1 MAESDGQIDYDYTEM
16 NMCFN
21 EKHTTAFAGGKNMD
35 EMKAMVQHARPD
47 LVSGVAEGWRGLSTQ
62 LTSIQTEF
70 EKEVARIQEHW
81 KGAAADR
88 FAAKAKQVSKSIGDT
103 AKYASHTSTA
113 MANAGAML
121 SRIKP
126 EVMAMEKPGKLS
138 SAMNSLGDGFTRSD
152 DGLNKDLAAGK
163 GAQDALDANHDDLSA
178 GREAQLKMAAKMEML
193 GASYNSQAKAMG
205 SWNKLPRRDDEQDY
219 PGDPGGI
226 APTPVVMP
234 TARSP
239 RSPQSVSAGSA
250 RTAQTSGIS
259 SSKAV
264 TPPSGITG
272 GAHKPTVPTGNV
284 GTGNIGTA
292 IDGIAGGRTGGTTG
306 GGPGVVGGGTAGSGG
321 VGGGAGFVGGA
332 VGGAAGAGAARAGI
346 VGRAGAGAA
355 SMAGRSGAGGVGG
368 VGAGGAGA
376 ARGAAGRVGGT
387 ARGGVVGG
395 TPKSGAGAGRGTAG
409 GTGLHSSRGAAG
421 KGASAVRK
429 GGIAGA
435 PGMRSGRRKEDEQRE
450 GERPDYL
457 VEDEETW
464 TPQRDVAPRV
474 IEE

>member
-1 MAESDGQIDYDYTEM
+1 MADSDGQIDYDYTEM

-21 EKHTTAFAGGKNMD
+21 EKHTTAFASGKDMD
-35 EMKAMVQHARPD
+35 EMKAMVQHAKPQ
-47 LVSGVAEGWRGLSTQ
+47 LVSAVAEGWRGLSAQ
-62 LTSIQTEF
+62 LTSIQSEF

-81 KGAAADR
+81 KGAAAER

-113 MANAGAML
+113 MANAGSTL
-121 SRIKP
+121 SHIQP
-126 EVMAMEKPGKLS
+126 EVMAMKKPGKIS
-138 SAMNSLGDGFTRSD
+138 SALNSLGDGFTRSD
-152 DGLNKDLAAGK
+152 AGLNKDLAAGK
-163 GAQDALDANHDDLSA
+163 GAQDALDANDDDLSA
-178 GREAQLKMAAKMEML
+178 GREAQLKMAAKMETL

-205 SWNKLPRRDDEQDY
+205 SWQKKPYRETETDY
-219 PGDPGGI
+219 PGDPGGMT
-226 APTPVVMP
+226 PTPVVMP

-239 RSPQSVSAGSA
+239 RSPQSVSSGTA

-259 SSKAV
+259 SSKSVA
-264 TPPSGITG
+264 PPSGVTG
-272 GAHKPTVPTGNV
+272 GAHKPTTPTGN
-284 GTGNIGTA
+284 TGVGTA
-292 IDGIAGGRTGGTTG
+292 IDGISGGRTGATTV
-306 GGPGVVGGGTAGSGG
+306 GGPGMAGGGTAG
-321 VGGGAGFVGGA
+321 GGGISSGTGFIGGAVGGA
-332 VGGAAGAGAARAGI
+332 VGGGVARGGM
-346 VGRAGAGAA
+346 VGRAGAGTAG
-355 SMAGRSGAGGVGG
+355 MAGRAGAGGVGG

-376 ARGAAGRVGGT
+376 AKGAAGRVGGT

-409 GTGLHSSRGAAG
+409 GSGLHSSRGATG

-435 PGMRSGRRKEDEQRE
+435 PGSRSGRRKEDEQRE

>member
-21 EKHTTAFAGGKNMD
+21 EKHTTPFAGGKDMD
-35 EMKAMVQHARPD
+35 EMKAMVQHAKPE
-47 LVSGVAEGWRGLSTQ
+47 LVAGVAKGWMGLSTQ

-88 FAAKAKQVSKSIGDT
+88 FAAKAKQVSKSISDT

-113 MANAGAML
+113 MANAGHTL
-121 SRIKP
+121 GLIKP
-126 EVMAMEKPGKLS
+126 EVMAMEKPSKLS

-152 DGLNKDLAAGK
+152 DGLKKDLAAGK
-163 GAQDALDANHDDLSA
+163 GAQDALNANEDDLSA
-178 GREAQLKMAAKMEML
+178 GREAQLKMAAKMETL

-205 SWNKLPRRDDEQDY
+205 SWNRLPRREEDHDY

-226 APTPVVMP
+226 APTPVPVP

-239 RSPQSVSAGSA
+239 RSPQSVSSGTA

-264 TPPSGITG
+264 TPPSGVTG
-272 GAHKPTVPTGNV
+272 GAHKPTPPTGHV
-284 GTGNIGTA
+284 GTA
-292 IDGIAGGRTGGTTG
+292 IDGIAGGRTGGTTI
-306 GGPGVVGGGTAGSGG
+306 GGPGTAGGGMAGGG
-321 VGGGAGFVGGA
+321 GIGGGGGFIGGAAGGGAV
-332 VGGAAGAGAARAGI
+332 GAGAARAGMA
-346 VGRAGAGAA
+346 GRAGAGAA
-355 SMAGRSGAGGVGG
+355 GMAGRAGAGGVGG
-368 VGAGGAGA
+368 VGAGGAG
-376 ARGAAGRVGGT
+376 GAKGATGRVGGT
-387 ARGGVVGG
+387 TRGGVVGG
-395 TPKSGAGAGRGTAG
+395 TPKSGSGTGRGTAG
-409 GTGLHSSRGAAG
+409 GSGLHSSRGAVG

-435 PGMRSGRRKEDEQRE
+435 PGSRTGRRKEDEQRE

>member
-1 MAESDGQIDYDYTEM
+1 MADSDGQIDYDYTEM

-21 EKHTTAFAGGKNMD
+21 EKHTTAFAGGKDMD
-35 EMKAMVQHARPD
+35 EMKAMLRHAKPQ

-62 LTSIQTEF
+62 LTSIQAEF

-81 KGAAADR
+81 KGAAAER

-113 MANAGAML
+113 MANAGSML
-121 SRIKP
+121 SRIQP
-126 EVMAMEKPGKLS
+126 EVMSMEKPGKVS
-138 SAMNSLGDGFTRSD
+138 SALNSLGDGFTRSD

-178 GREAQLKMAAKMEML
+178 GREAQLKMAAKMETL
-193 GASYNSQAKAMG
+193 GASYNSQTKAMG

-226 APTPVVMP
+226 APTPVPVQ

-239 RSPQSVSAGSA
+239 RSPQSVSSGTA

-259 SSKAV
+259 SSKSV
-264 TPPSGITG
+264 TPPSGVTG
-272 GAHKPTVPTGNV
+272 GAHKPTSPTGNV
-284 GTGNIGTA
+284 GTA
-292 IDGIAGGRTGGTTG
+292 IDGISGGRTGGPTLGGTG
-306 GGPGVVGGGTAGSGG
+306 TVGGGTAGGG
-321 VGGGAGFVGGA
+321 GLGGGAGFVGGA
-332 VGGAAGAGAARAGI
+332 VGGAAGAGAAGASRGGM

-355 SMAGRSGAGGVGG
+355 GMAGRAGAGGVG
-368 VGAGGAGA
+368 AGA
-376 ARGAAGRVGGT
+376 AKGAAGRVGGA

-409 GTGLHSSRGAAG
+409 GSGLHSSRGAAG

-435 PGMRSGRRKEDEQRE
+435 PGSRAGRRKEEEQRE

-464 TPQRDVAPRV
+464 TPQRNVAPRV